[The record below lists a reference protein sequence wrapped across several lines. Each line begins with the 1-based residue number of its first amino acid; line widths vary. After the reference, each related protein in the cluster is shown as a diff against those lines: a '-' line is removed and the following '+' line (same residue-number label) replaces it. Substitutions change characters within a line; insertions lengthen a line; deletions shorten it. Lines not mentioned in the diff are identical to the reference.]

1 MNTVFDDMLRLLSE
15 GFAPYTGKVEDNVY
29 VGFGCKTIAAA
40 RWMHRNGVFVCLGCS
55 KQCNQAGHKGFE
67 LVKAVPVG
75 KRRLAFAVLPAVS
88 AEELLDKKKLLT
100 IQEVEFIL
108 NISRTQVYCL
118 LQEGVLDRHP
128 DLPTR
133 ITVES
138 ARKEAE
144 RRRIG

>member
-29 VGFGCKTIAAA
+29 AGFGCKTVAAA
-40 RWMHRNGVFVCLGCS
+40 RWMHRDGVFVCLGCS

-67 LVKAVPVG
+67 LVKAVPVRA
-75 KRRLAFAVLPAVS
+75 RRLAFAVLPSVS
-88 AEELLDKKKLLT
+88 AEELLEKKKLLS
-100 IQEVEFIL
+100 IREVEFIL
-108 NISRTQVYCL
+108 NISSRQVYVL
-118 LQEGVLDRHP
+118 LDEGVLDRHP

-138 ARKEAE
+138 ARREAK
-144 RRRIG
+144 RRKIG